1 MKRRFL
7 RLSAAAFLALAS
19 FSSFAQIQLGQA
31 IEIKPEVDY
40 EIGGI
45 TVTGADQLDP
55 TMVGLLSGLN
65 VGDKVQF
72 PSERVGQ
79 AIRNLWDQELFSD
92 VQLFVV
98 QKVNRTVYLE
108 FRLTTL
114 PKLSKYYFT
123 GIKKG
128 KQDAL
133 RELLELTRGMVVSE
147 NLKITAENAILKHFK
162 EKGFPMPWQ
171 RSPRNAIACCSTP
184 SCFALTLFRDHVFE
198 LMTSFFTGTPP

>member
-1 MKRRFL
+1 MKRRLL
-7 RLSAAAFLALAS
+7 RLSTAAFLALAP

-98 QKVNRTVYLE
+98 QKVNRTVYVE

-123 GIKKG
+123 GVNKG
-128 KQDAL
+128 KQD
-133 RELLELTRGMVVSE
+133 V
-147 NLKITAENAILKHFK
+147 K
-162 EKGFPMPWQ
+162 EPQVGY
-171 RSPRNAIACCSTP
+171 I
-184 SCFALTLFRDHVFE
+184 HVDFV
-198 LMTSFFTGTPP
+198 